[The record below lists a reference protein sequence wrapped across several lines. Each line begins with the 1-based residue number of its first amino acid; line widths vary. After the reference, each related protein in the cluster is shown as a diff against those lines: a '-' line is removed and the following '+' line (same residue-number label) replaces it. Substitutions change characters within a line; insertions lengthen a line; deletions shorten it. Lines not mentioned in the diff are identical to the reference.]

1 MIKIGNLEI
10 SNIKLGSLTI
20 NKVFVGDEQIFPSS
34 QPVETDLVIIYN
46 AKSTSTP
53 TKIITVPSYATSMKV
68 DGVEVSPVTTGYT
81 FSTTGEHEIRF
92 TLADPT
98 NISTDAFSAC
108 YDITKVTIPYGVKYI
123 GINAFDANSSL
134 TSVTIPNSVT
144 TIGRNAFI
152 CPKLTS
158 VTIPDS
164 VTSIGEWAFGSGNA
178 TITVSTGNTVYDSRN
193 DCNAIIETA
202 TNTLIIG
209 NNRSYIPS
217 DITSIAAKAF
227 IYCSGLR
234 EIAIPEGVTSIG
246 DEAFRGC
253 SGLEHID
260 MRPFDPPTL
269 GESAFTDD
277 TYCPIIVPDGTED
290 TYKSEPSW
298 NAYKGR
304 IYGEFD
310 NPLGIMTP
318 ESVPSAELVVTYNVE
333 NDGDTVKIYDSPSF
347 TFTEGEVISEGGT
360 ITPGQTGYTFQHSGE
375 HTIVFR
381 GTNDIIPDSCFR
393 NCDKLVDIKMP
404 EGITIHPFAFA
415 YTGLE
420 TLIIPKDAT
429 LNSYAISDCNNLTKL
444 VLWCSTIP
452 EQSIANCPNLTK
464 IQFGDDG
471 ENGEAIGAVT
481 EIGRSAFYNVPV
493 ENVYLPDSVTSIGD
507 EAFSYCQSLTGA
519 TIGKGIT
526 TIGAVAFSI
535 PSLECVGVR
544 KGLPPSQSHSFDG
557 SYPIYVNSTY
567 LYKQQWS
574 EYADRI
580 QEY

>member
-1 MIKIGNLEI
+1 MINLGNLGI
-10 SNIKLGSLTI
+10 DNIKLGSLTI
-20 NKVFVGDEQIFPSS
+20 SKVFVGDEQIFPSS

-53 TKIITVPSYATSMKV
+53 TKITNHTDYLTSMKV
-68 DGVEVSPVTTGYT
+68 DGGEVSPVTTGYT

-92 TLADPT
+92 TLANPIT
-98 NISTDAFSAC
+98 ISTDAFSGC

-123 GINAFDANSSL
+123 GINAFSPGNSL

-144 TIGRNAFI
+144 TIMRSAFV

-164 VTSIGEWAFGSGNA
+164 VTSIEDGAFSLGN
-178 TITVSTGNTVYDSRN
+178 TIITVSTGNTVYDSRN
-193 DCNAIIETA
+193 NCNAIIETA
-202 TNTLIIG
+202 TDTLIIG
-209 NNRSYIPS
+209 SNYSQIPN

-234 EIAIPEGVTSIG
+234 EIIIPEGVTSIG
-246 DEAFRGC
+246 NEAFRGC
-253 SGLEHID
+253 SGLKHID

-269 GESAFTDD
+269 GASAFTDD
-277 TYCPIIVPDGTED
+277 TYCPIIVPDGRED
-290 TYKSEPSW
+290 TYKHEPSW

-304 IYGEFD
+304 VYGESD
-310 NPLGIMTP
+310 NPLDIMTP

-333 NDGDTVKIYDSPSF
+333 NEGETVKIYDNPSF
-347 TFTEGEVISEGGT
+347 TFVEGEVISEGGT

-393 NCDKLVDIKMP
+393 NCDKLVNIKMP
-404 EGITIHPFAFA
+404 EGITIRPMAFA

-429 LNSYAISDCNNLTKL
+429 LDRQAISECDNLTKL
-444 VLWCSTIP
+444 VLWCSTVP
-452 EQSIANCPNLTK
+452 EQSITNCPNLTK

-471 ENGEAIGAVT
+471 EGVGVT
-481 EIGRSAFYNVPV
+481 EIGRNAFDYIPV
-493 ENVYLPDSVTSIGD
+493 ENVYLPDSVTNISD
-507 EAFSYCQSLTGA
+507 EAFSRCQSLTGA

-526 TIGAVAFSI
+526 TIGTGAFSTPI
-535 PSLECVGVR
+535 LECVGVR
-544 KGLPPSQSHSFDG
+544 KGLPPSQSHSFVG